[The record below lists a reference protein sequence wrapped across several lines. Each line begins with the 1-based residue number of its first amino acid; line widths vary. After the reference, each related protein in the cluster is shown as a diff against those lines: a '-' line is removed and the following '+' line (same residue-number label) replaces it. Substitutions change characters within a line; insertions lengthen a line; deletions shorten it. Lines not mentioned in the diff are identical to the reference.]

1 MLLLDTE
8 TVRDYSCILERYRN
22 QIFPVNMT
30 SLTYQKLVRTFHQ
43 SSMLA
48 LREGN
53 LILNTNRNASTVR
66 AIKQWSSETARNES
80 LSLMSFKD
88 TTGQVVA
95 RALDTVVAGQKSGWS
110 PCFSFGDC
118 GIKKQQVLCITLKHH
133 VRLEGILLWLH
144 IVSGQQTTD
153 KHCYFFL
160 VALVSSLICCPAS
173 ICREGRKHR
182 LVLYGRK
189 TVSLAG
195 LWTFLTFIL
204 SERTYH

>member
-8 TVRDYSCILERYRN
+8 TVRDYYCILERYRN
-22 QIFPVNMT
+22 QIFPGNMT
-30 SLTYQKLVRTFHQ
+30 SLTYQKLVRTFHL

-53 LILNTNRNASTVR
+53 LTLNTNRNASTVR
-66 AIKQWSSETARNES
+66 AIKQWNSETARNEG
-80 LSLMSFKD
+80 LSLMLFKD

-110 PCFSFGDC
+110 PCFSFGD
-118 GIKKQQVLCITLKHH
+118 KKQQVLCITLKRY

-144 IVSGQQTTD
+144 IVSGQQSTD

-182 LVLYGRK
+182 LVL
-189 TVSLAG
+189 
-195 LWTFLTFIL
+195 
-204 SERTYH
+204 